1 MFKQSPSRN
10 HRSKGIR
17 LKHVLQICLLLGVC
31 FWLIYQVKHSHDKR
45 KAFDENDANLS
56 AKTQSGGELL
66 NFGRKDLHP
75 YEKEVTKK
83 EKHGGEEEEETEVEE
98 EESKHGED
106 EQEEEE
112 EEENKHELKEQEEE
126 EKKNEVDEQEDEEN
140 KSEETEDEE
149 RGVGDDEI
157 DENVQE
163 KLDGEADRDE
173 ESIDD
178 EKEGKEDDKKSEDKD
193 SQVETSLEDQDH
205 DYGTENIHEAREE
218 HYKGDDASS
227 AVTHDTQTI
236 ISETENLS
244 SENSIKKSEMTIVEQ
259 ENKSNSIRETDRDQN
274 NPEIKWVEGGMHE
287 NGTSLNVITV
297 KQEGNDS
304 FSNSVDS
311 SDPNSTVTS
320 HSNDQ
325 SESTNNTKLVSNIAS
340 NTFAKVSIGGNNS
353 TDTDIGTSGSSQKNG
368 TASISDSALA
378 QNITVD
384 LSNTSYTNSISES
397 NQSDGNS
404 TVSIKNEDVDAGSG
418 ESTSANNSDSA
429 LSEKITTVAEDG
441 SVSSISKEN
450 TDASENK
457 LDGHDEPG
465 GTKKG
470 SDNYSR
476 DEIDVNVHDPID
488 VSDSHIGLDEK
499 EVRTDLDTLPEI
511 TTEWENSKDVAA
523 E

>member
-17 LKHVLQICLLLGVC
+17 LKHVLQICLLLGIC
-31 FWLIYQVKHSHDKR
+31 FWLIYQVKHSHDKK

-56 AKTQSGGELL
+56 AKTRSGGELL

-75 YEKEVTKK
+75 YVKEVTKK
-83 EKHGGEEEEETEVEE
+83 DKHGGEEE

-106 EQEEEE
+106 EQEEE
-112 EEENKHELKEQEEE
+112 NKH
-126 EKKNEVDEQEDEEN
+126 EVDEQEDEEN

-157 DENVQE
+157 DENDQE

-173 ESIDD
+173 EFIDD
-178 EKEGKEDDKKSEDKD
+178 EKEGKEDDRKSEDKD

-205 DYGTENIHEAREE
+205 DDGTENIHEAREE

-227 AVTHDTQTI
+227 AVAHDTQTI

-244 SENSIKKSEMTIVEQ
+244 SENSIKKSEMNIVEQ
-259 ENKSNSIRETDRDQN
+259 ENKSNGTQEIDRDQK
-274 NPEIKWVEGGMHE
+274 NPEIKLVEGGMHE

-297 KQEGNDS
+297 EQEGNDS

-325 SESTNNTKLVSNIAS
+325 FEATNNTKLVSNIAS
-340 NTFAKVSIGGNNS
+340 NTFAEVSIGGNNS
-353 TDTDIGTSGSSQKNG
+353 TDTDIDTSGSSQKNG

-384 LSNTSYTNSISES
+384 LSNTISES

-404 TVSIKNEDVDAGSG
+404 TVSIKNEEAGAGSG
-418 ESTSANNSDSA
+418 ESTSANNSESA
-429 LSEKITTVAEDG
+429 LSEKITTEAEDG

-450 TDASENK
+450 TDAGENK
-457 LDGHDEPG
+457 LDGRDEPG
-465 GTKKG
+465 GNKKS

-476 DEIDVNVHDPID
+476 DEIDVIEHDPID
-488 VSDSHIGLDEK
+488 ASDSHIALDEK
-499 EVRTDLDTLPEI
+499 GVRIDLDTLPDI
-511 TTEWENSKDVAA
+511 RTEWENSKDVAA